1 MLDAFNGAAHVNA
14 ELFLIGNFDIQNR
27 VAKLCECYTI
37 YQFHSL
43 KTKHIEPKSVY
54 SFFQDLNSYQQAGS
68 LSKHPK
74 YKHNLAIHNTEFV
87 TLLQADKLNP
97 WK

>member
-54 SFFQDLNSYQQAGS
+54 SFFSRFKCISAGRLVVKTPQIQA
-68 LSKHPK
+68 
-74 YKHNLAIHNTEFV
+74 
-87 TLLQADKLNP
+87 
-97 WK
+97 